1 MHILVVRNNSNPQ
14 AVDASLLLSTYLTSQ
29 GIEVLV
35 ADSAS
40 LGTDQGRREVRAQL
54 PEALDLVV
62 VLGGDG
68 TVLHT
73 VHLLHNA
80 QAPILPINF
89 GRLGFLAN
97 ADDGGVVPLVAE
109 ALAGDLRAERR
120 SILSIEV
127 VCEGERDPYG
137 EADVDEVPMLGANS
151 GDAEPVAAGATADGR
166 ALGDADAPWKPLPGK
181 FGVNGRGL
189 AGARQFFA
197 LNEAAI
203 TRGAMG
209 RIIELTLNVSGVDVA
224 RMRGDGLVVSTAT
237 GSTAYALSAGGP
249 LVSPGFKGM
258 IAVPLA
264 PHTLHARAVVT
275 DHSDIIEVSFDDTD
289 EFREATL
296 FVDGDIV
303 PFERPLRKVYV
314 QCAPFDIT
322 LLRADGASFYERIS
336 KDFFGE

>member
-29 GIEVLV
+29 GIEVFV

-40 LGTDQGRREVRAQL
+40 LGTDQGRREVRALL
-54 PEALDLVV
+54 PESLDLVV

-127 VCEGERDPYG
+127 VCEGERDPY
-137 EADVDEVPMLGANS
+137 DETDSDEGPKLRTGDRNAVS
-151 GDAEPVAAGATADGR
+151 GCKDASTEER
-166 ALGDADAPWKPLPGK
+166 ASDDAPWKPLPGK

-275 DHSDIIEVSFDDTD
+275 DHSDIIEVGFDDTD

-303 PFERPLRKVYV
+303 PFEKPLRKVYV
-314 QCAPFDIT
+314 RCAPFDVT